1 MRHHNGGMER
11 MMRRLVKLIL
21 LVAVA
26 ALAYTANAMIQAWYE
41 AVYNLNAE
49 IRFRHTLFT
58 RLDYSSK
65 ANCGIPYISYDLWNY
80 KAYPWSSSGMPISL
94 PVVYNNRSGHHLA
107 PC

>member
-1 MRHHNGGMER
+1 

-80 KAYPWSSSGMPISL
+80 KAYPWSSSACPFLCQLFIIIDQDITL
-94 PVVYNNRSGHHLA
+94 RLA
-107 PC
+107 DMVNKSAR